1 MYVCMYVCMQKLNM
15 LSAVSSYLQASEEDQ
30 GSAAADP
37 ASGRNDA
44 DALQSNMGIENQVV
58 VRSAQIIMCIR
69 TYIYKI
75 TT

>member
-15 LSAVSSYLQASEEDQ
+15 LSAVSSYLQASED
-30 GSAAADP
+30 SAAADP